1 MRHSITLLLASLAL
15 AACSDT
21 STPTAPTAPALA
33 RRGANGGSAVVGAV
47 FTQTNAVGVNEVLG
61 YARRADGTLGFLGVY
76 PTGGSGTG
84 GALGSQGAV
93 VLSPDEELLF
103 AVNAG
108 SDQVTSFVVRPN
120 GLWHAGVVPSGGDRP
135 VSVTATD
142 DVLYV
147 LNAGSNSLAGFRV
160 AEDGRLVPV
169 PAWTRSLSAGSAGGA
184 QVQFSRDGRFLAV
197 VARTSN
203 SFDVFAVNPDGSLGA
218 PVRSPSAGPAPFGF
232 DFTPRGQLVVSDPG
246 PRSASSYDVSADGAL
261 RPVTTLVGAFQA
273 APCWV
278 VVTRDGRF
286 AYTANAGGG
295 SVSGFAVAADGS
307 LTLITPGGVTGD
319 VGQGST
325 PLDMGLS
332 RDNRFLYVLEGA
344 TGTIAAFVVGREG
357 TLEAMADTPPTS
369 WGRGRGGLAAY

>member
-1 MRHSITLLLASLAL
+1 MRHSISFLVVSLAL
-15 AACSDT
+15 AACGDT
-21 STPTAPTAPALA
+21 STSTAPAEPALA
-33 RRGANGGSAVVGAV
+33 RAASGGSAIVGAV
-47 FTQTNAVGVNEVLG
+47 FAQTNAVGSNEVVG
-61 YARRADGTLGFLGVY
+61 YARRADGLLSYLGNY

-84 GALGSQGAV
+84 AGLGSQGAV
-93 VLSPDEELLF
+93 VLSPDEQLLF

-108 SDQVTSFVVRPN
+108 SDQVTSFSVRHD
-120 GLWHAGVVPSGGDRP
+120 GLSHLATVASGGTRP
-135 VSVTATD
+135 VSATATN

-147 LNAGSNSLAGFRV
+147 LNAGSNSLAGFRIT
-160 AEDGRLVPV
+160 EDGLLLPV
-169 PAWTRSLSAGSAGGA
+169 PSWTRSLSAGSSGGA

-218 PVRSPSAGPAPFGF
+218 PVRSASAGPAPFGF
-232 DFTPRGQLVVSDPG
+232 DFTPRGQLVVSDPA
-246 PRSASSYDVSADGAL
+246 PRSASSYDLAADGTL

-286 AYTANAGGG
+286 AYTANAGSG
-295 SVSGFAVAADGS
+295 SVSGFSVAASGA
-307 LTLITPGGVTGD
+307 LTLITPGGATGD

-332 RDNRFLYVLEGA
+332 RDGRFLYVLEGA
-344 TGTIAAFVVGREG
+344 TGNVAAFAVGRDG
-357 TLEAMADTPPTS
+357 TLDAMPDTPASPF
-369 WGRGRGGLAAY
+369 GRARGGLAAY

>member
-1 MRHSITLLLASLAL
+1 MRHYTALLLASLTL

-21 STPTAPTAPALA
+21 STPAAATAPALA
-33 RRGANGGSAVVGAV
+33 RRGASGGSAIVGAV
-47 FTQTNAVGVNEVLG
+47 FTQTNAAGANEVIG
-61 YARRADGTLGFLGVY
+61 YARRADGSLTFLGVY
-76 PTGGSGTG
+76 PTGGAGTG
-84 GALGSQGAV
+84 AGLGSQGAV
-93 VLSPDEELLF
+93 VLSPDEGLLF

-108 SDQVTSFVVRPN
+108 SDQVTSFLVRHD
-120 GLWHAGVVPSGGDRP
+120 GLLHLSTAPSGGARP
-135 VSVTATD
+135 VSATATD

-147 LNAGSNSLAGFRV
+147 LNAGSNSLAGFRI
-160 AEDGRLVPV
+160 ADDGLLVPV
-169 PAWTRSLSAGSAGGA
+169 PAWTRALSTGTSGGA
-184 QVQFSRDGRFLAV
+184 QVQFSRDGKFLAV
-197 VARTSN
+197 VERGSN
-203 SFDVFAVNPDGSLGA
+203 SFDVFAVNADGSLGA

-246 PRSASSYDVSADGAL
+246 PRSASSYGVASDGTL
-261 RPVTTLVGAFQA
+261 RPVTTLVGAFQL

-286 AYTANAGGG
+286 AYTANAGSG
-295 SVSGFAVAADGS
+295 SVSGFAVAADGALS
-307 LTLITPGGVTGD
+307 LITPGGVTGD

-344 TGTIAAFVVGREG
+344 TGTIAAFAVGRDG
-357 TLEAMADTPPTS
+357 ALEAMPDTPPTP